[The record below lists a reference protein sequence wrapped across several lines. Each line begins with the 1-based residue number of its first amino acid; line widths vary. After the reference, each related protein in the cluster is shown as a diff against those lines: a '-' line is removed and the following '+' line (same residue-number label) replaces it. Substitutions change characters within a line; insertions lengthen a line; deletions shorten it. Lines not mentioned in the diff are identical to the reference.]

1 MGRVPANRDGV
12 GAVARHARP
21 VSGAVDVGVAHVPK
35 AAAVLAVAMAV
46 AMAVVS
52 PMARAPAIVTLISLG
67 RPVALAKPA
76 GMWRCYVEILAVL
89 FVVGKLFGKRWK
101 KRVGMLLPIFPNQF
115 VFSSLLC
122 FLYTLCTGTAAIAT
136 LV

>member
-67 RPVALAKPA
+67 RLVALAKPA
-76 GMWRCYVEILAVL
+76 GMWRYYVEILAVL
-89 FVVGKLFGKRWK
+89 FVGGKLFGKRWK

-122 FLYTLCTGTAAIAT
+122 FLYTLHTGTAAIAT

>member
-21 VSGAVDVGVAHVPK
+21 VSGAVDVGVALVPK

-52 PMARAPAIVTLISLG
+52 PMERAPAIVTLILLG

-76 GMWRCYVEILAVL
+76 GMWRYYVEILAVL

-101 KRVGMLLPIFPNQF
+101 KRVGMLFPIFPNQF

>member
-76 GMWRCYVEILAVL
+76 GMWRYYVEILAVL
-89 FVVGKLFGKRWK
+89 FVGGKLFGKRWK

-122 FLYTLCTGTAAIAT
+122 FLYTLHTGTAAIAT

>member
-67 RPVALAKPA
+67 RLVALAKPA

-89 FVVGKLFGKRWK
+89 FVGGKLFGKRWK

-122 FLYTLCTGTAAIAT
+122 FLYTLHTGTAAIAT